1 MIIVAKV
8 QVDFKYDA
16 TLARAVNS
24 YYGKKG
30 RATAAEM
37 RDWFHSYGVSANMDI
52 VEELAEEIAEI
63 KAETPDEEFAE

>member
-1 MIIVAKV
+1 MIIVVKV

-63 KAETPDEEFAE
+63 KAENPDEEFAE

>member
-1 MIIVAKV
+1 MSIMVKV
-8 QVDFKYDA
+8 QVDFRYDA

-24 YYGKKG
+24 HYGKRG

-37 RDWFHSYGVSANMDI
+37 RDWVYSYGVSSNMDI

>member
-1 MIIVAKV
+1 MSIVVKV
-8 QVDFKYDA
+8 RVDFEYDA

-24 YYGKKG
+24 RYGKKG

-37 RDWFHSYGVSANMDI
+37 RDWFYSYGVSANMDI

>member
-1 MIIVAKV
+1 MSIVVKV
-8 QVDFKYDA
+8 RVDFEYDA

>member
-1 MIIVAKV
+1 MIIVVKV